1 MIILST
7 LTGFGLP
14 LLWLTLAVILL
25 IVEILLLPF
34 GFFISFSAAAVVLS
48 LKVALFG
55 SWTDFLDE
63 ALFAAIGVILILPT
77 RRLLNLADKTPN
89 INDY

>member
-1 MIILST
+1 MSVLST

-14 LLWLTLAVILL
+14 MLWSALAVILL
-25 IVEILLLPF
+25 IVEILLLPV
-34 GFFISFSAAAVVLS
+34 GFFISFAGAALILA
-48 LKVALFG
+48 LKAAIFG
-55 SWTDFLDE
+55 TWTDFLDE
-63 ALFAAIGVILILPT
+63 ALFAGIGVILILPA